1 MRWTKYGEELV
12 RLDLSS
18 PGCQQGELPPL
29 LTQGELQPLLTQGE
43 LQPLLTQ
50 GELQPLLT
58 QGELQLSLAPLLLQY
73 HPSLPSLNLH
83 ARPPHGNGRQ
93 LLDLDPQAAGM
104 AMQYL
109 APLGCSWPGVQ
120 VDLAAKQHYL
130 PEQCVL
136 GRDLCVPL
144 PLRRCSSPPL
154 VPQHALAQQQGEA
167 EEEYR
172 MDSGEGEEEGRQGL
186 EDAAGGAGGVPQPGC
201 KRKRTLRTCP
211 AGRGGGWGGRGPGPG
226 LHSPLASAPSG
237 RAGPK
242 AFKPNVSTELGL
254 FTSLGQ
260 GGGAVHQPRAWGGG
274 CLPGQGGR
282 RAPHIFFHFHSPC
295 LRVGVPVC
303 VSLSLSLV
311 SLSFCVPLCL
321 CLCVRAILDSQSL
334 VWATPYPCCRAA
346 VFFAKLPSSRS
357 PAP

>member
-18 PGCQQGELPPL
+18 PGCQQGELP
-29 LTQGELQPLLTQGE
+29 
-43 LQPLLTQ
+43 PLLTQ

-186 EDAAGGAGGVPQPGC
+186 EDAAGGAGGETQPGC

-211 AGRGGGWGGRGPGPG
+211 AARGGGWGGQRMWCWMW
-226 LHSPLASAPSG
+226 
-237 RAGPK
+237 RAAK
-242 AFKPNVSTELGL
+242 
-254 FTSLGQ
+254 
-260 GGGAVHQPRAWGGG
+260 GAY
-274 CLPGQGGR
+274 GGR
-282 RAPHIFFHFHSPC
+282 LEPQGPR
-295 LRVGVPVC
+295 R
-303 VSLSLSLV
+303 
-311 SLSFCVPLCL
+311 
-321 CLCVRAILDSQSL
+321 
-334 VWATPYPCCRAA
+334 
-346 VFFAKLPSSRS
+346 
-357 PAP
+357 